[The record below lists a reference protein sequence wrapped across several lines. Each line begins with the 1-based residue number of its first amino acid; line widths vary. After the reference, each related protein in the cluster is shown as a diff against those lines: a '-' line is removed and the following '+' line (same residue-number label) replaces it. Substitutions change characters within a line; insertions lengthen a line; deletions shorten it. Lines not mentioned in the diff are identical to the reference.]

1 MSDWIPSKEMAD
13 NLGIHRASLNRLK
26 NSGFLKEK
34 QHFIKK
40 IPTSPRSDLLWHRTR
55 TLIKMGR
62 I

>member
-1 MSDWIPSKEMAD
+1 MAD